1 MQWINETDENDR
13 NLAHHCLVLEAHEP
27 LAPAFVAYWKRILSD
42 GRSKAAAWGWR
53 SLSIEILEQQSEADD
68 PGHMRTGFRDAQRKA
83 CDGAGDYFLRS
94 HAFACLQ
101 GRDEDNKAF
110 SRKQSRWYL
119 EQYAALKNAADSGE
133 VEQLFREINNIR
145 PLFIDA
151 ATGWGWFDL
160 QVGQDSFGRLPA
172 EDEALLA
179 GTERKPADRLL
190 DLIGGRDMM
199 TIMQELNAA
208 LVAYTTENF
217 RTICCEI
224 TEGVEQGQRAL
235 FYNIQCPQ
243 FPDDGTTVVNDQVH
257 KAATRLVQQMAPASG
272 AFAGLA
278 IQLEQ
283 RNDGTWRSSY
293 KMMSSAAA

>member
-208 LVAYTTENF
+208 LVAYTPGTSGPF
-217 RTICCEI
+217 AAKSPKALS
-224 TEGVEQGQRAL
+224 RASERCSTTFNVRSFL
-235 FYNIQCPQ
+235 MTARPSSMIRSTRRRPGWCSKWRRLPARLRVL
-243 FPDDGTTVVNDQVH
+243 PSSSSSGTTARG
-257 KAATRLVQQMAPASG
+257 AAHTR
-272 AFAGLA
+272 
-278 IQLEQ
+278 
-283 RNDGTWRSSY
+283 
-293 KMMSSAAA
+293 